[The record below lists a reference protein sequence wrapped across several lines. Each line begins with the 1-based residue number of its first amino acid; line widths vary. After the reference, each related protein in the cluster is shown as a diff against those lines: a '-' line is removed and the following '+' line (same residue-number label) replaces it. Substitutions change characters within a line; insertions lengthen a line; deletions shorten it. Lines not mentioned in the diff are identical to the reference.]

1 MDTKVTVKGEAE
13 LAATMG
19 RAIAE
24 LPHLDAIG
32 AAEAVAAAVPATA
45 PRGKTGRL
53 AGGFRATRHGED
65 AMVDASGVEYAV
77 PIHWGSF
84 TRHIRANR
92 FVYPAAH
99 SSEPA
104 QAAAL
109 EKAGQKLCDGV
120 HGA

>member
-1 MDTKVTVKGEAE
+1 MA
-13 LAATMG
+13 

-24 LPHLDAIG
+24 LPHLDAFG
-32 AAEAVAAAVPATA
+32 AAEAIAARVPATA
-45 PRGKTGRL
+45 PRRSGRL
-53 AGGFRATRHGED
+53 AAGFKPGRDGED
-65 AMVDASGVEYAV
+65 ATVDASGVDYAV

-99 SSEPA
+99 QAEPA